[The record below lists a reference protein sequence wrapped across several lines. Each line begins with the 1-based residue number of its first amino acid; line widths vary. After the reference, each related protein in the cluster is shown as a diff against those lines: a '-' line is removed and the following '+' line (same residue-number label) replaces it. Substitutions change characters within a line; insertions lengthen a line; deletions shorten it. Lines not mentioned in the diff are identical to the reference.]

1 MRRTALHW
9 ACQMGHARVVE
20 LLVEHG
26 ANTKVRWTDV
36 WSTVNMRLILQQMLS
51 VTELLSQLEGNADS
65 AVGEHEGSWVRC
77 AVVLS

>member
-26 ANTKVRWTDV
+26 ANTKVRL
-36 WSTVNMRLILQQMLS
+36 RRK
-51 VTELLSQLEGNADS
+51 A
-65 AVGEHEGSWVRC
+65 
-77 AVVLS
+77 